1 VHVID
6 LRRPS
11 SSSRAPLAGS
21 RTGGKLARR
30 APCDAPPC
38 VDPRDQDRRHT
49 APCGAS
55 MSNDRDAFR
64 RVAIDRVT
72 PAAGATSA
80 IWLDCAARPRAPF
93 SPRSHRPCASARV
106 AESYLGQRRA
116 ADLPCGSS
124 CITTRDAS
132 DRLLPSHV
140 FVRVPAPRGF
150 PTRRSACALRA
161 IGEIACL
168 TSVRFAS
175 VGRTVLDASS

>member
-1 VHVID
+1 
-6 LRRPS
+6 
-11 SSSRAPLAGS
+11 
-21 RTGGKLARR
+21 
-30 APCDAPPC
+30 
-38 VDPRDQDRRHT
+38 
-49 APCGAS
+49 

-72 PAAGATSA
+72 PTAGATSA

-93 SPRSHRPCASARV
+93 SPRSHRPCASARI

-150 PTRRSACALRA
+150 PMRRSACALRA

-175 VGRTVLDASS
+175 VGRTFSVDSSRRACCSRRHACEPNLWCSCRLPRVRHPARAECSAVGAAETVLSPPA